1 MHNNYAA
8 MSKIPKLK
16 LLAISAVQQ
25 QLLFGQHFGALSHHE
40 QLVFLALA
48 DLCDQDGSLYC
59 AELAG
64 HPLLTTLS
72 TATIARAIAKLK
84 KLGMLVG
91 HGRGRK
97 ATYQLLVD

>member
-1 MHNNYAA
+1 MQHEDAA
-8 MSKIPKLK
+8 MSKMPKLK
-16 LLAISAVQQ
+16 QLAISAVQQ
-25 QLLFGQHFGALSHHE
+25 QVFFGKHFDAMSHHE

-48 DLCDQDGSLYC
+48 DLCDQDGSLFSS
-59 AELAG
+59 ELAG

-84 KLGMLVG
+84 QLGLLVG

-97 ATYQLLVD
+97 STYQLLVD

>member
-1 MHNNYAA
+1 MHNEHAA
-8 MSKIPKLK
+8 MSKMPKLK
-16 LLAISAVQQ
+16 QLAISAVQQ
-25 QLLFGQHFGALSHHE
+25 QVFFGQHYEALSDHE
-40 QLVFLALA
+40 QLVFLALV
-48 DLCDQDGSLYC
+48 DLCDQDGSLYS

-84 KLGMLVG
+84 QLGMLVG

>member
-1 MHNNYAA
+1 MQHEDAA
-8 MSKIPKLK
+8 TSKIPKLK
-16 LLAISAVQQ
+16 LLAIPAVQQ
-25 QLLFGQHFGALSHHE
+25 QLFFGQHYEALSDHE
-40 QLVFLALA
+40 QLVFLALV
-48 DLCDQDGSLYC
+48 DLCDQDGSLYS

-84 KLGMLVG
+84 QLGMLVG

>member
-1 MHNNYAA
+1 MRYEDAA
-8 MSKIPKLK
+8 MSKMPKLK
-16 LLAISAVQQ
+16 QLAISAVQQ
-25 QLLFGQHFGALSHHE
+25 QLFFGQHFDALSDHE

-48 DLCDQDGSLYC
+48 DLCHQDGCLYS

-72 TATIARAIAKLK
+72 KATIARAIAKLK
-84 KLGMLVG
+84 QLGMLVG
-91 HGRGRK
+91 QGRGRK